1 MATMGGHRRNDVE
14 RPRVGR
20 NSSYGASPLNPGFL
34 SGRMAAVFV
43 VFILIA
49 LICIGRLVDLQF
61 IEAETIATEAR
72 DARTVDIP
80 ITPKR
85 GTIYDRN
92 GRVLATSV
100 EATTVY
106 CNPREIEDANATAMS
121 IAQVLGG
128 KADDYREQLTQED
141 ASFAYIKRQ
150 VDVEVVKKL
159 REAEIPGIYFLPDTK
174 RIYPNGSVGGQIVGL
189 VDIDGVGQT
198 GLEYYYDDILAGKPG
213 KTTIEQGATGIT
225 INGTARTEEAI
236 PGQDITVSIDIDLQ
250 QKVEKTVTNMAEDMK
265 AASGQA
271 VVLDGATGEILA
283 CASSPLLDPTDK
295 EEIPEHAAECQCVT
309 RAFEPGSIFKSVT
322 MLAALENKAVNPND
336 TFYCPTELP
345 ADEYVVTDAHYREPE
360 TMTATNILVRSSN
373 VGMSLIAKRMG
384 FDKLNAAIKD
394 YGLDSTDTGID
405 YPGENPGYL
414 LDFNQWSRIQGYNIS
429 FGQGISETPL
439 QMSRFYGA
447 LVNDGVA
454 CTPHFLIENSR
465 TGENAE
471 WPKKRIIQNTSAIEP
486 LTTMLTKVVEE
497 GTGTDA
503 QISGYDVAGKTGTA
517 EYVEEGKED
526 EGYKLGYYNVSFVG
540 FLPNS
545 DSKLVCFVGATEV
558 PGEPATTAVF
568 QDIMSFAIERYNI
581 NSTRR

>member
-14 RPRVGR
+14 RPRAGR

-106 CNPREIEDANATAMS
+106 CNPREIEDANATATS

-373 VGMSLIAKRMG
+373 VGMSLIARRMG
-384 FDKLNAAIKD
+384 FDKLNDAIKD

-429 FGQGISETPL
+429 FGQGITETPV
-439 QMSRFYGA
+439 QMARFYGA
-447 LVNDGVA
+447 IVNGGVA
-454 CTPHFLIENSR
+454 NTPHFLIAR
-465 TGENAE
+465 GDGEPVE
-471 WPKKRIIQNTSAIEP
+471 WKSKQIVDDDDALDKLIE
-486 LTTMLTKVVEE
+486 MLKLVVEQ
-497 GTGTDA
+497 GTGTGA
-503 QISGYDVAGKTGTA
+503 QIPGYAVAGKTGTA
-517 EYVEEGKED
+517 EYVDED
-526 EGYKLGYYNVSFVG
+526 HREDGYVLDHYNNSFIG
-540 FLPNS
+540 FLPDT

-558 PGEPATTAVF
+558 PSETATTEVF
-568 QDIMSFAIERYNI
+568 QDIMAFAIERYNI
-581 NSTRR
+581 NSIQE